1 MDKVPFEVHCM
12 IAYHV
17 SQPPKEANYALQQWS
32 KEHPKASSRPEGV
45 RQLKALRLVNR
56 AFSVAAAQYLF
67 ADYHLLYLRQ
77 RFGRLDAVS
86 RHNTYSKQVRSL
98 LYEPALLET
107 YRCSNAWQIYSP
119 ETSDLLDAIRTG
131 APTDMT
137 VEQATEWLHQHAP
150 QSYLDESLEAMSQIR
165 SAYDRYQGYLQD
177 QTHNLQC
184 RRNEVLLKLAIPRLS
199 RVEHVALRC
208 VSIWSRHTSS
218 AVHRALEIQWNPIH
232 CGDYG
237 NDRRLGVLELHS
249 IFNALSLAARIK
261 TLECHQ
267 VSWRFLDASE
277 PELHRMRWTFQ
288 WLQTLELNFFCS
300 KSDEPLDSLA
310 SGSLIALLAASPKLL
325 RLSVSFPWNVGK
337 TAALQHVVGDAY
349 WPSLQEIKLGG
360 IVITERELAPFLQK
374 HAATLHTASLGNIHL
389 LKGNWM
395 TILDCFRST
404 LKLREFHSFGGWSAK
419 EPVGR
424 WWDVEYYRREDDDEP
439 QLSDSHD
446 VAMAIRNYVLYGA
459 EFDIH
464 QVMPQKRH
472 VRR

>member
-17 SQPPKEANYALQQWS
+17 SQPTQEAGYALQQWL
-32 KEHPKASSRPEGV
+32 KEHPKAPSRQEGV
-45 RQLKALRLVNR
+45 RQLKALRLANK
-56 AFSVAAAQYLF
+56 AFSVAATHYLF
-67 ADYHLLYLRQ
+67 SDYQLLYLRQ
-77 RFGRLDAVS
+77 SFERLDAVS

-107 YRCSNAWQIYSP
+107 YRCSNAWQICSP
-119 ETSDLLDAIRTG
+119 EASDLLDAIKTG

-150 QSYLDESLEAMSQIR
+150 QPYLDKTLEAMSRIR
-165 SAYDRYQGYLQD
+165 SAYDSYQGYLQD
-177 QTHNLQC
+177 QTQNLQC
-184 RRNEVLLKLAIPRLS
+184 RRNEVLLKSAIPRRS
-199 RVEHVALRC
+199 RLEHVTLRC
-208 VSIWSRHTSS
+208 VSIWSRNTSS

-232 CGDYG
+232 YGDYG

-249 IFNALSLAARIK
+249 IFNAVFIAARIK

-267 VSWRFLDASE
+267 FSWRFLDASE

-310 SGSLIALLAASPKLL
+310 SGSLVTLLAALRKLL
-325 RLSVSFPWNVGK
+325 RLSVSFPRNVGK

-360 IVITERELAPFLQK
+360 IDITERELAPVLQK
-374 HAATLHTASLGNIHL
+374 HAATLHTVSLGNIHL
-389 LKGNWM
+389 LKGNWT

-404 LKLREFHSFGGWSAK
+404 LKLREFHSFGGWSAR

-424 WWDVEYYRREDDDEP
+424 WWDVECYCCEDSDEP
-439 QLSDSHD
+439 RLSDSHD
-446 VAMAIRNYVLYGA
+446 VAMAIRSYVLYGA

-464 QVMPQKRH
+464 QVLPQRRH
-472 VRR
+472 PRR